1 MRRRDFVALIAG
13 GATVAWPLVARAQ
26 QSERMRRIG
35 VLTGIAGDDLQ
46 SEARNAAF
54 VKELQRLGWT
64 EGHNLRI
71 DYRSAAGDFAQGR
84 KFAGELVALGP
95 DVILAIGTISVDHLL
110 QTTRTVPIVFTL
122 AIDPVGAAFV
132 ESMAQPG
139 GNATGFMMF
148 DYNLAGKWLEHLKQL
163 VPGMRRA
170 AILRDPGYPAG
181 IGQFAVIQ
189 AVAPSIGVDVMP
201 ISLRDADEMER
212 AVAKFARTPN
222 GGLIL
227 TAGPTSVVHRDLII
241 ALATR
246 HQLPAIYFERFFV
259 TAGGLVSYGPNFID
273 EFRQAAG
280 YVDRILRGEKPEDL
294 PVQAPTKYELV
305 INLKTAKNL
314 GLSVSPTLLASA
326 DDVIE

>member
-1 MRRRDFVALIAG
+1 MRRREFISVSVGAAVSWPLIAH
-13 GATVAWPLVARAQ
+13 AQ

-35 VLTGIAGDDLQ
+35 ILTGIAGDDVE
-46 SEARNAAF
+46 SKARDEAF
-54 VKELQRLGWT
+54 LKELQRLGWT

-71 DYRSAAGDFAQGR
+71 DYRSAAGVAAEGR
-84 KFAGELVALGP
+84 KYAAELVALGP
-95 DVILAIGTISVDHLL
+95 DVILAIGTVSVAHLL
-110 QTTRTVPIVFTL
+110 QATQTVPIVFTL

-139 GNATGFMMF
+139 GSATGFMMF
-148 DYNLAGKWLEHLKQL
+148 DYNLAGKWLEHLKQI
-163 VPGMRRA
+163 VPGIRRA
-170 AILRDPGYPAG
+170 AVLRDPNLPAG

-189 AVAPSIGVDVMP
+189 AAAPSVGVDVTP

-212 AVAKFARTPN
+212 AVTRFARSPN
-222 GGLIL
+222 GGLII

-241 ALATR
+241 ALADR
-246 HQLPAIYFERFFV
+246 HKLPAIYFERFFI

-280 YVDRILRGEKPEDL
+280 YVNRILRGEKPADL

-305 INLKTAKNL
+305 INLKTAKAL
-314 GLSVSPTLLASA
+314 GLSVPPTLLATA
-326 DDVIE
+326 DEVIE